1 MTMNFYA
8 PSMFDSIKIRL
19 IKRSFAVLINSRF
32 FFFFF
37 FFLVCK
43 KMIKCETTAYMNFNV
58 SNFNVSF
65 YRA

>member
-37 FFLVCK
+37 FFWYVRK
-43 KMIKCETTAYMNFNV
+43 W
-58 SNFNVSF
+58 
-65 YRA
+65 